1 MTLYDGCV
9 SPIEA
14 GRTPMNQDQV
24 KGVLGQLK
32 GRAKVIWGELTS
44 NENVKADGS
53 VDKLYGLVQQTFGDT
68 KELLKKRL
76 DKIKLP

>member
-1 MTLYDGCV
+1 
-9 SPIEA
+9 
-14 GRTPMNQDQV
+14 MNQDQV

-68 KELLKKRL
+68 KEALKKRL

>member
-1 MTLYDGCV
+1 
-9 SPIEA
+9 
-14 GRTPMNQDQV
+14 MNQDQV

-32 GRAKVIWGELTS
+32 GRAKVIWGELTN

-76 DKIKLP
+76 HNIKRP

>member
-1 MTLYDGCV
+1 
-9 SPIEA
+9 
-14 GRTPMNQDQV
+14 MNQDQV

-32 GRAKVIWGELTS
+32 GRAKVIWGELTN

-68 KELLKKRL
+68 KEMLKKRL

>member
-1 MTLYDGCV
+1 
-9 SPIEA
+9 
-14 GRTPMNQDQV
+14 MNQDQV

-32 GRAKVIWGELTS
+32 GRAKVIWGEITN
-44 NENVKADGS
+44 NENIKADGS